1 MWVVYTLDVT
11 FQPLKTST
19 ELQKIKYF
27 VRKFRHYAL
36 TDASFE
42 WISFWKLDKKA
53 VPFLKSTKGHSLNF
67 VKGTLIPS
75 KQANLHISQ
84 APIPAP
90 ESGWGCNSAA
100 VHKGYRGNSPGCI

>member
-11 FQPLKTST
+11 FQPLKTYAD
-19 ELQKIKYF
+19 LQKIKYF

-53 VPFLKSTKGHSLNF
+53 VPFLKSTKRTQLYFS
-67 VKGTLIPS
+67 
-75 KQANLHISQ
+75 
-84 APIPAP
+84 
-90 ESGWGCNSAA
+90 
-100 VHKGYRGNSPGCI
+100 